1 MKRTMALSSD
11 DLSLSIL
18 YDNLASAPGT
28 TSGWGFSCL
37 VRAGRESIL
46 FDTGAKGSLLMQNMG
61 AMGIPPSSV
70 SLVMLSHFHGD
81 HTGGMD
87 SFLAMNSNVTVYFPA
102 SFSSG
107 FVERVLAS
115 GASAVP
121 VSGPVEI
128 TRDIYSTGEM
138 GREVKEQAMAIDTDK
153 GLVIVTGCAHPGFME
168 VIAHVRCISEKNIF
182 MVVGG
187 FHLESRS
194 RVEIEKVLGYFHRQ
208 DIRYVCPGHCT
219 GPIAEE
225 MFKLEF
231 GCRHIPMGTGRIIR
245 LAEFV

>member
-1 MKRTMALSSD
+1 MVLSSEN
-11 DLSLSIL
+11 LSLSIL
-18 YDNLASAPGT
+18 YDNIVWAAGT
-28 TSGWGFSCL
+28 ESGWGFSCL
-37 VRAGRESIL
+37 VRTGRESIL
-46 FDTGAKGSLLMQNMG
+46 FDTGAKGSLLLQNMK
-61 AMGIPPSSV
+61 AMDISPSSV
-70 SLVMLSHFHGD
+70 SSVVLSHFHGD

-87 SFLAMNSNVTVYFPA
+87 AFLGMNSNVPVYFPA

-128 TRDIYSTGEM
+128 ADSVYSTGEM

-153 GLVIVTGCAHPGFME
+153 GLIIVTGCAHPGFME

-182 MVVGG
+182 MIVGG

-194 RVEIEKVLGYFHRQ
+194 GFEIEKVMGYFQRQ

-219 GPIAEE
+219 GPLAEE
-225 MFKLEF
+225 IFKLEF
-231 GCRHIPMGTGRIIR
+231 GSRYIPMGTGRVIQ
-245 LAEFV
+245 LSEFI